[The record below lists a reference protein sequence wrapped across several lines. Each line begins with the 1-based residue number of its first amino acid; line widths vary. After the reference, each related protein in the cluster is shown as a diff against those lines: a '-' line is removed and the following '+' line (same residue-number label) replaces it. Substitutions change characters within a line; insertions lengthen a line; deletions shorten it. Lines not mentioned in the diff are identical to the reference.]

1 MNRRNR
7 KLKLI
12 QTWEDFRNK
21 LLRTITR
28 NKCEAFGVNDK
39 KIASKQIEKIYV
51 INLDRQPN
59 RLTRIKKELSTVTN
73 SLNKPLTTMLHRV
86 TAVDALNEIEYALT
100 SEVKSQYT
108 LQEQLFVDPCQALPQ
123 ELSLDMEV
131 KMSRQEIAV
140 ACSHIKAWKE
150 IVSGDEEYSLVLEDD
165 ICFHPNFASLME
177 KCWIELG
184 QKSVSDNNF
193 DILFLSFKEVDMGA
207 EKVKFTRSTFKVFR
221 GIWFMSGYVL
231 SKKGAEKLLSLLP
244 VVGPVDLWINHKF
257 DILVA
262 IMNNKSIIPQ
272 RSDETSGNFYSI
284 IPVLSRIGVLN
295 NSSPSYFNTK
305 GLNKPIFATGKAGD
319 KLTSLAMSLSML
331 GYRCCSDIE
340 ELPDR
345 ERFNL
350 FENREDRIFDAY
362 VNVGGLEGKWNQL
375 FKLYPNAQI
384 IVFQEDY
391 SDKDL
396 EDLKLTWKKQ
406 VLILSEN
413 NSYQWKS
420 ICEFLKVV
428 PPVSSYP
435 KIKGIHRRKV
445 EEVNYSDGN
454 NRWLT
459 ADKLPWIIERQNER
473 FEYNQIPHFGERK
486 SVWNLQFEN
495 SKFWLYRNDTFPGN
509 ECLFSPANLEIENGG
524 IVNFIA
530 RKENMEVRNYSSS
543 AITSCQ
549 SFLYGKFEAELKPPK
564 VSGLVTGIF
573 LHRDSPRQEIDIEFV
588 GNKPTKML
596 TNVFYNPGVDGARFD
611 YGYRGTP
618 YEIELG
624 FDATKEFHKFSI
636 EWSANEIKWFV
647 DDKLVHQRS
656 TWGPTPIPHLP
667 MQFHVNLWPTRSRE
681 LAGKI
686 DISRLPAVML
696 LRNVSISVDESNAEN
711 NVLVDSNCEKAR
723 NMVLKRA

>member
-12 QTWEDFRNK
+12 QTWGNFRNK

-28 NKCEAFGVNDK
+28 NRCEAFGVNNK
-39 KIASKQIEKIYV
+39 KSALKQIEKIYV
-51 INLDRQPN
+51 INLDRQPK

-73 SLNKPLTTMLHRV
+73 SLKKPLTTMLHRV
-86 TAVDALNEIEYALT
+86 TAVDALNENEDSST

-123 ELSLDMEV
+123 ELNLDMEIE
-131 KMSRQEIAV
+131 MSRQEIAV

-165 ICFHPNFASLME
+165 ICLHPNFASLME
-177 KCWIELG
+177 KCWIELS
-184 QKSVSDNNF
+184 QKPTSDNNF

-207 EKVKFTRSTFKVFR
+207 EKVKFTRSTFKLFR

-284 IPVLSRIGVLN
+284 IPVLSKIGVLN
-295 NSSPSYFNTK
+295 DGSPSYFDTK
-305 GLNKPIFATGKAGD
+305 VLNKPIFATGKAGN

-331 GYRCCSDIE
+331 GYRCCSDVE

-345 ERFNL
+345 ERINL
-350 FENREDRIFDAY
+350 FKNKEERIFDAY
-362 VNVGGLEGKWNQL
+362 VNVGCLEGKWEQL

-384 IVFQEDY
+384 IVFKEDY

-396 EDLKLTWKKQ
+396 EDLKLTWEKQ
-406 VLILSEN
+406 ALILSEE

-435 KIKGIHRRKV
+435 KIKGVPRRNV
-445 EEVNYSDGN
+445 TELNYSDGN

-459 ADKLPWIIERQNER
+459 ADKSPWVIERQNER
-473 FEYNQIPHFGERK
+473 FEYNQIPHFGDRK
-486 SVWNLQFEN
+486 SVWNLQLDN
-495 SKFWLYRNDTFPGN
+495 SKFWLHRDDTFPGN

-524 IVNFIA
+524 IAKFMA

-543 AITSCQ
+543 AITSRQ

-624 FDATKEFHKFSI
+624 FDASKEFHKFSI

-647 DDKLVHQRS
+647 DDKLVHKRS
-656 TWGPTPIPHLP
+656 NWGPTPIPHLP

-696 LRNVSISVDESNAEN
+696 LRDVSISVGESNPED
-711 NVLVDSNCEKAR
+711 NVVVDGNCEKAKK
-723 NMVLKRA
+723 LGLESA